1 MMLGYEPML
10 DNFHFLRIISYDSFH
25 LYVKTDSILDFTKN
39 RLLTRIILGIKSFP
53 RKKKLVIKLGGSHQ
67 FKNNWF
73 SLLVF
78 TSRISEF

>member
-10 DNFHFLRIISYDSFH
+10 DNFHFLRIISSDSFH
-25 LYVKTDSILDFTKN
+25 LYVKTDSIIDFTKN

-53 RKKKLVIKLGGSHQ
+53 RKRKLVIRLDGSHQ

-73 SLLVF
+73 SWSIF
-78 TSRISEF
+78 TS